1 MFKTNVGGLDRIVR
15 IVVGVVALA
24 AFFFVGD
31 AAWRWLLLIGIVPLA
46 SRLMGSS
53 PIYTMLGLSTCS
65 TKRLS

>member
-15 IVVGVVALA
+15 IAVGVVALA

-46 SRLMGSS
+46 TGLIAWC
-53 PIYTMLGLSTCS
+53 PLYAMLGLSTCPA
-65 TKRLS
+65 KRQS

>member
-15 IVVGVVALA
+15 VVVGVVALA

-46 SRLMGSS
+46 TGLMGWC
-53 PIYTMLGLSTCS
+53 PLYTMLGLSTCS
-65 TKRLS
+65 TKRLN

>member
-46 SRLMGSS
+46 TGLMGWC
-53 PIYTMLGLSTCS
+53 PLYTMLGLSTCS